1 MKFFRNYLATTILL
15 FGVLSYYIPIRYNT
29 PYPKTIGP
37 QFDNNVRTIYI
48 DSLNAKRPEFFLLG
62 DSMPGQAIDEITLS
76 TQLGKKVELVSLPGT
91 ASTIWYLIIKNN
103 IVLAEHK
110 PKYLVIFF
118 RDSLMTVPGYRVT
131 GRYFE
136 LIDEFATRSDTL
148 LVERA
153 YINQMGFFEKFM
165 EARLPLFGSRWT
177 IRKSIDYYIRYPL
190 GGTLLDCNTACI
202 DQAMGVV
209 FEQSKLDLVFLSEA
223 LNAADDYLYK
233 RKTLNF
239 EEQIGTSFLPE
250 IIRLCKENNIQL
262 VLVRM
267 PILRFN
273 DPGMQPQRLDE
284 YIQNLSAYLAENQIP
299 FLDFDRK
306 NMPVEYFTDALH
318 LNEQGK
324 MFFTQ
329 ELTKALKTL
338 IK

>member
-1 MKFFRNYLATTILL
+1 MKSFRNYLAITILL
-15 FGVLSYYIPIRYNT
+15 FGVLSYFIPIRYNT

-37 QFDNNVRTIYI
+37 QFDNNVRTIFI
-48 DSLNAKRPEFFLLG
+48 DSLNAERPEFFLLG
-62 DSMPGQAIDEITLS
+62 DSMPGQAIDELTLS
-76 TQLGKKVELVSLPGT
+76 AQLGKKVELVSLPGT

-103 IVLAEHK
+103 IVLAEHR

-118 RDSLMTVPGYRVT
+118 RDSMMTVPGYRVT

-136 LIDEFATRSDTL
+136 LIDEFATQSDTL
-148 LVERA
+148 LIERA
-153 YINQMGFFEKFM
+153 YINQMGFLEKFM
-165 EARLPLFGSRWT
+165 EARLPIFGSRWT

-190 GGTLLDCNTACI
+190 GRALLDCSTACT
-202 DQAMGVV
+202 DLAMEVV
-209 FEQSKLDLVFLSEA
+209 FKQSNLDMVFLSQA
-223 LNAADDYLYK
+223 LNVADDYLYK

-239 EEQIGTSFLPE
+239 EKQIDTSFLPE

-273 DPGMQPQRLDE
+273 DPSLQPPGLDE
-284 YIQNLSAYLAENQIP
+284 YIENLSAYLTENQIA
-299 FLDFDRK
+299 FLDLDRK
-306 NMPVEYFTDALH
+306 NMPVEYFTDTLH

-329 ELTKALKTL
+329 ELAKALKSL